1 MQLEGFTNISEALR
15 SGVYAL
21 CAKDRV
27 IYIGK
32 SKCMLVRIY
41 SHRNAK
47 SKKGALPSWFP
58 IKGITFDEVHVRL
71 CHPDQIDQLEFDMI
85 NLYKPKDFY
94 YGMVVSLTNVLSLI
108 SSPEDP
114 KPEIKPSDVNLIFNY
129 IHSTPSLF

>member
-15 SGVYAL
+15 CGVYAL
-21 CAKDRV
+21 VMKGKV

-58 IKGITFDEVHVRL
+58 IKGIAFDEVHVRP
-71 CHPDQIDQLEFDMI
+71 CHPDSLDKLEFDMI
-85 NLYKPKDFY
+85 NLYKPKLNTNLKNN
-94 YGMVVSLTNVLSLI
+94 LTI
-108 SSPEDP
+108 SVPHTI
-114 KPEIKPSDVNLIFNY
+114 KGGNIEILVASGAHPSIGK
-129 IHSTPSLF
+129 IERRI

>member
-15 SGVYAL
+15 CGIYAL
-21 CAKDRV
+21 AMKGKV

-58 IKGITFDEVHVRL
+58 IKGIAFDEVHVRL
-71 CHPDQIDQLEFDMI
+71 CHPDNLDALEFDMI
-85 NLYKPKDFY
+85 NLYKPK
-94 YGMVVSLTNVLSLI
+94 LN
-108 SSPEDP
+108 
-114 KPEIKPSDVNLIFNY
+114 VNLKNNLAIN
-129 IHSTPSLF
+129 IPHTLRVGNIEILVAAQATVHPSIGKIERRI

>member
-1 MQLEGFTNISEALR
+1 MTLEGFTNISEALR

-21 CAKDRV
+21 CAKGRV

-85 NLYKPKDFY
+85 NLYKPK
-94 YGMVVSLTNVLSLI
+94 LN
-108 SSPEDP
+108 
-114 KPEIKPSDVNLIFNY
+114 VNLKNDLAIN
-129 IHSTPSLF
+129 IPHTLRVGNIEILVAAQAAVHPSIGKIERRI

>member
-1 MQLEGFTNISEALR
+1 MDLEGFTNISESLKC
-15 SGVYAL
+15 GIYAL
-21 CAKDRV
+21 CSKGKV

-47 SKKGALPSWFP
+47 SKKGSLPSWFP

-85 NLYKPKDFY
+85 NLYKPK
-94 YGMVVSLTNVLSLI
+94 LN
-108 SSPEDP
+108 
-114 KPEIKPSDVNLIFNY
+114 VNLKNDLAIN
-129 IHSTPSLF
+129 IPHTLRVGNIEILVAAQAAVHPSIGKIERRI